1 MAIRDLIP
9 WKSQGLD
16 IAPRQEER
24 VDHLV
29 MSLHRDINRLF
40 DDMFRGFSMPSLP
53 SIGGSLGWPRLELSE
68 NDKEIR
74 VTAEL
79 PGMEEKDIEISL
91 DDHQL
96 VIWGEKKS
104 ETSDEE
110 RGYSE
115 RSYGRFERR
124 IGLPSQ
130 IDEDKVEAAFRNGVL
145 TVTVPRTAEA
155 AQGRKTIPL
164 NAG

>member
-9 WKSQGLD
+9 WKSQGHD

-24 VDHLV
+24 VDHPV

-53 SIGGSLGWPRLELSE
+53 SIGRSIGWPRVELSE
-68 NDKEIR
+68 NAKEVR

-91 DDHQL
+91 DDNEL
-96 VIWGEKKS
+96 VIRGEKKS
-104 ETSDEE
+104 ETNDEE

-155 AQGRKTIPL
+155 TKGRKTFPI

>member
-1 MAIRDLIP
+1 
-9 WKSQGLD
+9 
-16 IAPRQEER
+16 
-24 VDHLV
+24 
-29 MSLHRDINRLF
+29 
-40 DDMFRGFSMPSLP
+40 
-53 SIGGSLGWPRLELSE
+53 
-68 NDKEIR
+68 
-74 VTAEL
+74 
-79 PGMEEKDIEISL
+79 MEEKDIEISL

-96 VIWGEKKS
+96 VIRGEKKS

-155 AQGRKTIPL
+155 AQGRKTIPI

>member
-1 MAIRDLIP
+1 
-9 WKSQGLD
+9 
-16 IAPRQEER
+16 
-24 VDHLV
+24 
-29 MSLHRDINRLF
+29 
-40 DDMFRGFSMPSLP
+40 MPSPP
-53 SIGGSLGWPRLELSE
+53 SIGRSLGWPRVELSE

-79 PGMEEKDIEISL
+79 PDIEEKDIEISL

-96 VIWGEKKS
+96 VIRGEKKS

-130 IDEDKVEAAFRNGVL
+130 IDEEKVEAAFRNGVL

-155 AQGRKTIPL
+155 AKLRKTISI

>member
-1 MAIRDLIP
+1 M
-9 WKSQGLD
+9 
-16 IAPRQEER
+16 
-24 VDHLV
+24 
-29 MSLHRDINRLF
+29 F

-53 SIGGSLGWPRLELSE
+53 SIGRSIGWPRVELSE
-68 NDKEIR
+68 NAKEVR

-91 DDHQL
+91 DDNEL
-96 VIWGEKKS
+96 VIRGEKKS
-104 ETSDEE
+104 ETNDEE

-155 AQGRKTIPL
+155 TKGRKTFPI